1 MASLYDIV
9 RVYTVSAGTGSP
21 IALGA
26 AVPTFRTPAQ
36 AGIPDGA
43 RLSYAIEDIFGG
55 GRETGWGTYA
65 ASGQTLTRN
74 TTSSSNVNNPISL
87 SGQAQIYVTAL
98 AADMGWS
105 NTRLAKTASYTVANQ
120 DKNATV
126 ALGGAAFFTLTFGT
140 ASGYDANFAVL
151 VVNEDT
157 GRGKTI
163 ALTGGA
169 TFILWP
175 LQSIIVFNQNN
186 TWQTLGR
193 GPWILTANANFVV
206 DPVNGLDSN
215 DGLASGAGNAWKTL
229 QGAYNSI
236 IANLYTGGFTTSVFS
251 ASGTDTGGLL
261 INSPWNG
268 GGTLQFI
275 GNTGA
280 PDNCKI
286 TTSGHCVN
294 INCALPGSLGV
305 EGFQLSSTGNG
316 YCVLH
321 SGAGQVNVAFN
332 DYGAVGDATSYHLY
346 ANASGASINVL
357 ANYQVTGGAIAH
369 MATSSGGVIRCNG
382 VTCTFNTSPTNF
394 STAFAYSSEE
404 GIIQSTGMTW
414 TNKANVTGSRYS
426 ANTNSII
433 DTFGSGAAYFPGNA
447 AGAVDA
453 FGGIYA

>member
-9 RVYTVSAGTGSP
+9 RVYTATAGTGSP

-26 AVPTFRTPAQ
+26 AIPTFRTPAQ

-55 GRETGWGTYA
+55 GRETGWGVYTA
-65 ASGQTLTRN
+65 GAQTLTRN
-74 TTSSSNVNNPISL
+74 TTSSSNANNPISL

-120 DKNATV
+120 DKNSTI
-126 ALGGAAFFTLTFGT
+126 ALGGASFFTLTFG
-140 ASGYDANFAVL
+140 AAAGYDANFAVL
-151 VVNEDT
+151 VLNEDT

-163 ALTGGA
+163 ALTGGP

-175 LQSIIVFNQNN
+175 LQSIIVFNQSN
-186 TWQTLGR
+186 TWQALGR
-193 GPWILTANANFVV
+193 GPWTLTANANFVV

-215 DGLASGAGNAWKTL
+215 DGLAVGAGNAWKTL
-229 QGAYNSI
+229 QGAYNNI
-236 IANLYTGGFTTSVFS
+236 VANLYTGGLTTSVFS
-251 ASGTDTGGLL
+251 VGGTDTGGLL

-275 GNTGA
+275 GNTAA

-294 INCALPGSLGV
+294 INCAMPGSLGI
-305 EGFQLSSTGNG
+305 EGFQLSSTGSG
-316 YCVLH
+316 YCILH
-321 SGAGQVNVAFN
+321 SGAGQVNVGLN
-332 DYGAVGDATSYHLY
+332 DYGAAGDATVFHMC
-346 ANASGASINVL
+346 ANASGASINVV
-357 ANYQVTGGAIAH
+357 ANYQVTGGATAHFAAIA
-369 MATSSGGVIRCNG
+369 GGIIRCNS
-382 VTCTFNTSPTNF
+382 VTCTFNTNP
-394 STAFAYSSEE
+394 TAFTEFAYATEE
-404 GIIQSTGMTW
+404 GIIQSTGMTR